1 MIDMLIYREIIFSHS
16 FEYIFL
22 IIQRRMSQRSTLS
35 TNSDG
40 MRSGSSSRRGSAI
53 TGDSETVIPAVTVK
67 TNDSGQ
73 IVNGSGS
80 CASMG
85 M

>member
-1 MIDMLIYREIIFSHS
+1 MIVYRKMIFTNIHEIL
-16 FEYIFL
+16 FL
-22 IIQRRMSQRSTLS
+22 MIQRRMSQRSTLS